1 MFNFQ
6 ELFVEYFV
14 KEAHKRTILGKRKT
28 IQKRDL
34 DATIVENDEMVFLE
48 GTLDQNNADKIE
60 SWNTTHPVL
69 ALMLGWKFK
78 RAQLQLLAD
87 R

>member
-1 MFNFQ
+1 
-6 ELFVEYFV
+6 LFVEYFV

-48 GTLDQNNADKIE
+48 GTLD
-60 SWNTTHPVL
+60 
-69 ALMLGWKFK
+69 
-78 RAQLQLLAD
+78 
-87 R
+87 